1 MNSIPGKPQRSGRL
15 LVLLI
20 SRSDKNERTKLR
32 RAFSWTTAALVSYC
46 PPNPRTAFDARGK
59 KKKRETTQHNYKT
72 SRGIVIVFFCFSV
85 FFFLCVSF
93 VNSNC
98 RYVFF
103 FPVFVCLSLI
113 PSRRH
118 RLSSPRSCLSFS
130 FFREGSHDQTCFSF
144 FTKAGVVKKK
154 KKQQQEV
161 KLNHP
166 KMRLF
171 YIVIFSRAKKKK
183 ERVFTFLPRS
193 YSSATMKNATA
204 CFTRT
209 RRMTNGN

>member
-1 MNSIPGKPQRSGRL
+1 MLG
-15 LVLLI
+15 
-20 SRSDKNERTKLR
+20 E
-32 RAFSWTTAALVSYC
+32 
-46 PPNPRTAFDARGK
+46 
-59 KKKRETTQHNYKT
+59 KKKRERPRSTTIKPHAVLL
-72 SRGIVIVFFCFSV
+72 SFFFCVFL
-85 FFFLCVSF
+85 FFFVSF